1 MAIHAAQA
9 QITSERGRMRT
20 VRSLLH
26 GEIIRAVTFVLVGFL
41 ALFLFFDLVDE
52 LQNLSRLASQGYQL
66 QHALLYVA
74 LKTPG
79 HVYELLPICVLIG
92 CIFVMARLAQ
102 SSEFTILR
110 TGGLAPLKALGTL
123 LQLGLVLVVVT
134 FLIGEYASPWAD
146 RQSVQLK
153 SRFQGNLTVG
163 QTGAWLKE
171 KQAERHFAVNV
182 RSFDGIQHMQNVR
195 IHEFNDAGQLLAI
208 TSAPH
213 AEIGPDAWLLK
224 KAEQR
229 SIHLGSDN
237 KTLQFKTTQ
246 QDALEWST
254 EISADM
260 VAAAVLSPD
269 RMRTWEL
276 FKYMRH
282 LSNNNQN
289 AQRYEIEFWRKVFY
303 PLSCLVM
310 LVMALP
316 FAYLHFRSGQ
326 IAGYVFGGVLVG
338 VSFWLL
344 NNLFSFAGNLQNWQP
359 WLTSAAPGL
368 IYSAISLL
376 AFWWMV
382 LRR

>member
-1 MAIHAAQA
+1 MK
-9 QITSERGRMRT
+9 T
-20 VRSLLH
+20 VRRLLH
-26 GEIIRAVTFVLVGFL
+26 GEIIRAVTFVAVGFL
-41 ALFLFFDLVDE
+41 ALFLFFDVVDE
-52 LQNLSRLASQGYQL
+52 LQNLSRLASQGYKL

-74 LKTPG
+74 LKTPT
-79 HVYELLPICVLIG
+79 HIYELLPISVLIG

-123 LQLGLVLVVVT
+123 LQLGLVFVLTT
-134 FLIGEYASPWAD
+134 FLIGDYAAPWAD
-146 RQSVQLK
+146 RQGVLLK
-153 SRFQGNLTVG
+153 AKFQGNLTVG

-171 KQAERHFAVNV
+171 RQADRHFAVNV
-182 RSFDGIQHMQNVR
+182 RSFDGLSHMQNVR
-195 IHEFNDAGQLLAI
+195 IHEFNEAGQLLAI
-208 TSAPH
+208 TTA
-213 AEIGPDAWLLK
+213 AMGEIGSGVWQLQQ
-224 KAEQR
+224 AEQK
-229 SIHLGSDN
+229 SILPTGQQEALQYRAEKHA
-237 KTLQFKTTQ
+237 TL
-246 QDALEWST
+246 DWPT

-276 FKYMRH
+276 FNYMRH
-282 LSNNNQN
+282 LSSNNQN

-326 IAGYVFGGVLVG
+326 IAGHVFGGVLAG
-338 VSFWLL
+338 ISFSLL

-359 WLTSAAPGL
+359 WLTAAAPAL
-368 IYSAISLL
+368 IYSAVSLL
-376 AFWWMV
+376 GFWWMV

>member
-1 MAIHAAQA
+1 MK
-9 QITSERGRMRT
+9 T

-134 FLIGEYASPWAD
+134 FLMGEYASPWAD
-146 RQSVQLK
+146 RQGVLLK
-153 SRFQGNLTVG
+153 SQFQGNLTVG

-208 TSAPH
+208 TTAPH

-229 SIHLGSDN
+229 SLQLGNDSQP
-237 KTLQFKTTQ
+237 LQFKTTH
-246 QDALEWST
+246 QDTFNWPT

-326 IAGYVFGGVLVG
+326 IAGYVFGGVLAG